1 MSAYRQKFLAF
12 RVYRFKDTDA
22 YGELYDIHADRIRRF
37 LVFKVPRKEDAEEI
51 TSEVFL
57 RGWEYMTSSAVEN
70 VGALLFRI
78 ARNITADFYRK
89 NSPVET
95 VEDAVLEQVPA
106 DGSLA
111 EQVTQKGES
120 DDLIEKMKLLKD
132 EHREVLVMRYLNEM
146 SIGEIASTLEQTPN
160 NVRVTL
166 HRAKKALQELCVEP
180 SSTTEEFE
188 K

>member
-22 YGELYDIHADRIRRF
+22 YGQLYDLHADRIRRF

-78 ARNITADFYRK
+78 ARNIVADFYRR
-89 NSPVET
+89 NAPVDT
-95 VEDAVLEQVPA
+95 VEDSVLEQFAAP
-106 DGSLA
+106 GQLA
-111 EQVTQKGES
+111 QEVEQKGES
-120 DDLIEKMKLLKD
+120 DDLLEKMKLLKED
-132 EHREVLVMRYLNEM
+132 YREVLVMRYLNEL
-146 SIGEIASTLEQTPN
+146 SISEIASTLEQTPN

-180 SSTTEEFE
+180 LSTTEEPQ